1 MPPGS
6 SRSGTEWF
14 IPAGKPA
21 DAGAQTRKT
30 RMPLDRAPRFA
41 ILGGGYTGAA
51 VAIHALRAVAGPLA
65 IDIVE
70 PAAVLGR
77 GAAYGTVDPAHRL
90 NVPSHR
96 MSLFPEDAGHL
107 TRWLFDRGTLPD
119 AASTL
124 IEGEHYVPRS
134 AFAAYAADV
143 LERASADAGS
153 RATLHHH
160 GARAVAVEPRGTGW
174 RVALDDGRSLDADA
188 VAICTGHPAPVPP
201 CPVSATARAHPG
213 LVLDPWRPGAFG
225 GLPPD
230 GAVLIVG
237 TGLTMLDVVATLDRV
252 GHRGPVL
259 AISRRGLLSRPQ
271 GAFPDGFDP
280 FAGAPLPRTALD
292 LLRILR
298 AGLARLTPAHGWQ
311 EVADAFRSRL
321 APLWNALPPAEQRR
335 VVRKLLPFWEVH
347 RFRAAPQPFALAERW
362 RDQGRLAIAR
372 AALLGLDAADGRLV
386 AELRGSGDR
395 PERRAFD
402 AAVLC
407 TGPGTA
413 LRADP
418 LVRTLVARGLARPDG
433 IGVGIAVDLDSRV
446 IDRDGHAQDS
456 LRAFGP
462 LTRGSFGEMTGAP
475 DIVRQIVRAVPGLLH
490 DVDARLTPSA
500 APAS

>member
-1 MPPGS
+1 MP
-6 SRSGTEWF
+6 
-14 IPAGKPA
+14 
-21 DAGAQTRKT
+21 Q
-30 RMPLDRAPRFA
+30 DRAPRLA
-41 ILGGGYTGAA
+41 IIGGGYTGVALAA
-51 VAIHALRAVAGPLA
+51 HALRTARGPLA

-70 PAAVLGR
+70 PAADLGR

-96 MSLFPEDAGHL
+96 MSLFPEDSGHL
-107 TRWLFDRGTLPD
+107 TRWLFDRGILPD
-119 AASTL
+119 AASTWA
-124 IEGEHYVPRS
+124 EGEHYVPRS
-134 AFAAYAADV
+134 AFAAYAADA
-143 LERASADAGS
+143 LQGAASEAGS

-160 GARAVAVEPRGTGW
+160 AARAVAIEPSGSGW
-174 RVALDDGRSLDADA
+174 RVLLEDGRRLDAEA

-201 CPVSATARAHPG
+201 CPVSDAVRTRPG
-213 LVLDPWRPGAFG
+213 LVLDPWRPGAFA

-230 GAVLIVG
+230 GAVLVVG

-259 AISRRGLLSRPQ
+259 AISRRGLLSRPH

-280 FAGAPLPRTALD
+280 FAGTPLPRTALD

-298 AGLARLTPAHGWQ
+298 DGLARLTPAHGWQ

-321 APLWNALPPAEQRR
+321 APLWNALPAAEQRR
-335 VVRKLLPFWEVH
+335 VVRRLLPFWEIH

-362 RDQGRLAIAR
+362 REQGRLGIER
-372 AALLGLDAADGRLV
+372 AALLGLDVVDRRLL
-386 AELRGSGDR
+386 AELRGAGGR
-395 PERRAFD
+395 VERRAFD

-413 LRADP
+413 IRADP
-418 LVRTLVARGLARPDG
+418 LVRALVACGLARPDG
-433 IGVGIAVDLDSRV
+433 IGVGIAVDPGSRV
-446 IDRDGHAQDS
+446 IDRAGLAQDR

-475 DIVRQIVRAVPGLLH
+475 DIVRQIVRIVPELLH
-490 DVDARLTPSA
+490 DIDARLTA
-500 APAS
+500 APVS